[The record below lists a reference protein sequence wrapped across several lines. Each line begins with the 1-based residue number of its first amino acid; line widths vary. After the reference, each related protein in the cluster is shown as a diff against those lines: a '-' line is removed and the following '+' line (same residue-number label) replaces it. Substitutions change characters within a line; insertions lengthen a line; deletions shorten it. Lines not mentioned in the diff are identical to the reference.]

1 MDSVRRVKTYTAESG
16 TVYQYYFVGQRD
28 ALPGSGE
35 RATEYIFDILRHHGR
50 YSVSIFVRFTAVAHW
65 NAEHGRELSGSEQY
79 GLAKMRLL
87 SAFDETEDLF
97 ASRRQFAVD
106 AEIIHGLAT
115 ALNIE

>member
-16 TVYQYYFVGQRD
+16 AVYQYYFVGWRD

-35 RATEYIFDILRHHGR
+35 RATEYIFDILRNHGR

-65 NAEHGRELSGSEQY
+65 NAGHGRELSGSEQY

-87 SAFDETEDLF
+87 SAFNESDDVF
-97 ASRRQFAVD
+97 ALGRQFVVD
-106 AEIIHGLAT
+106 AENIQGLAT
-115 ALNIE
+115 ALNLD